1 MKCSIGTT
9 NVRCDERYEREI
21 LMVRLE
27 AADLVDDAAVVPPLK
42 FSEAG
47 NNESGVRNSIN
58 IRDVQG
64 IRGGVEYGLY

>member
-1 MKCSIGTT
+1 
-9 NVRCDERYEREI
+9 
-21 LMVRLE
+21 MVRLE

-64 IRGGVEYGLY
+64 IRGGVEYGLYSRVHVSMAMSRKFVYIP